1 MYSQDTVRI
10 QPGYSQDTMN
20 HHVVVVVCVVVV
32 CVYDLPTRFM
42 SSANSLCKQ
51 CGPRSGP
58 TGEKVNFE
66 KKPAYANDQQVYI

>member
-1 MYSQDTVRI
+1 
-10 QPGYSQDTMN
+10 MN

-32 CVYDLPTRFM
+32 CVYYLPTRFM
-42 SSANSLCKQ
+42 SSADNLCKQ

-66 KKPAYANDQQVYI
+66 KKSQQTPTIIGSTSRTREKV